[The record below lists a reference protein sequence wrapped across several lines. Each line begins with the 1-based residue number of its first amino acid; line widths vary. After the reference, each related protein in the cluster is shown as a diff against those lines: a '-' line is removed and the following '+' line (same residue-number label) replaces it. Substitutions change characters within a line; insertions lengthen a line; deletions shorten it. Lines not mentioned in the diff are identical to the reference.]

1 VVKACIATST
11 TTQTGD
17 VFSFL
22 DGLVRFYKP
31 DGSWR
36 KKSDGSFLDV
46 PGFPADIATQV
57 WHMNDRPSPAPA

>member
-1 VVKACIATST
+1 
-11 TTQTGD
+11 

-36 KKSDGSFLDV
+36 RNTNGTYLDIA
-46 PGFPADIATQV
+46 GFPADIATQV
-57 WHMNDRPSPAPA
+57 GQTQLFSPLQLLCYVIAAVPDVFWLAEQ